1 MINNEQLKK
10 ILFVIN
16 PKAGVKA
23 RINIAE
29 SINKWLDG
37 KALAEFLYW
46 ENASFDISKAV
57 TEKIK
62 KENFDAVVAVGGDGT
77 VNNVARALINTN
89 IPFGI
94 LPLGSGN
101 GLARHLKISMNLQK
115 AINVIIDG
123 NAKLIDYCTI
133 NNVQFFCTS
142 GVGFDAHIGQLFAN
156 SIKRG
161 FKTYTKIV
169 FSEFKKY
176 KAEKYKIIADGKE
189 INTEAFLITIANA
202 NQYGNNAFISPL
214 SNISD
219 GLMDVVI
226 LKPFNLIYSP
236 LIVSRLFLKK
246 MHNSK
251 FVQTFKAK
259 NVIIYRNEQ
268 KPIHFDGEPYIMG
281 KELIFKIF
289 RNSLKAIIQK
299 KYVFL

>member
-1 MINNEQLKK
+1 MKK

-23 RINIAE
+23 KINLDK
-29 SINKWLDG
+29 SIIKWLNG
-37 KALAEFLYW
+37 RVLAEFLYW
-46 ENASFDISKAV
+46 ENVNFDIAGAIN
-57 TEKIK
+57 EKIK
-62 KENFDAVVAVGGDGT
+62 QNNFDVVVAVGGDGT
-77 VNNVARALINTN
+77 VNNVAKALINTN

-94 LPLGSGN
+94 LPMGSGN
-101 GLARHLKISMNLQK
+101 GLARHLKIPMNLQN

-123 NAKLIDYCTI
+123 YTKLIDSCTV
-133 NNVQFFCTS
+133 NEMHFFCTA

-169 FSEFKKY
+169 SSEFKKY
-176 KAEKYKIIADGKE
+176 KAEKYTVIADGKE
-189 INTEAFLITIANA
+189 IKTEAFLITIANA

-251 FVQTFKAK
+251 FVQTFKAN
-259 NVIIYRNEQ
+259 NVVIYREEQ
-268 KPIHFDGEPYIMG
+268 KSIHFDGEPLVMG
-281 KELIFKIF
+281 KELNFNIINKSINAIVPK
-289 RNSLKAIIQK
+289 NS
-299 KYVFL
+299 